1 MSYYIFSQTVYT
13 KIKEDVVFYLSED
26 KTALQIGLIL
36 GAITI
41 FLISAHII
49 ADQFSNSSHQIAVM
63 AAKIHY
69 NIDIGRE
76 NSFSERF
83 NHGVLFA
90 SALLLLGVSLESRSC
105 FSFFLSTFVGFAWL
119 DDSSSYHERMGG
131 FLAEILVLPSAFG
144 LQPENIGEL
153 LGWGLAAIVLLPLAI
168 WSYLRRRPGDD
179 VVLRLMA
186 FPLLAL
192 IVCAVAFD
200 AIHVAVQS
208 PAAERLFLVLEDGG
222 EMLASVAIAT
232 VSVAVLRN
240 VRRIY
245 GPAAPSSTG

>member
-1 MSYYIFSQTVYT
+1 
-13 KIKEDVVFYLSED
+13 
-26 KTALQIGLIL
+26 
-36 GAITI
+36 
-41 FLISAHII
+41 
-49 ADQFSNSSHQIAVM
+49 
-63 AAKIHY
+63 
-69 NIDIGRE
+69 
-76 NSFSERF
+76 
-83 NHGVLFA
+83 
-90 SALLLLGVSLESRSC
+90 
-105 FSFFLSTFVGFAWL
+105 
-119 DDSSSYHERMGG
+119 
-131 FLAEILVLPSAFG
+131 
-144 LQPENIGEL
+144 
-153 LGWGLAAIVLLPLAI
+153 
-168 WSYLRRRPGDD
+168 